1 MPVVHVQSRA
11 ASACNKNREYAAATE
26 AGGILFHPFGLLLL
40 AIGMLAAVWF
50 DQTGLAAL
58 PAVLLVVA
66 LLSFIWARCSF
77 WRLHVQA
84 DALALRLFCDES
96 ASFSITLHNRKL
108 LPVVDLRGHWQLPPG
123 LTAATEDVLH
133 CALLPGGAALSWRC
147 GFRAERRGVYRLPP
161 VELSA
166 SDLFG
171 FYRRRQPCTPPAEL
185 LVYPRL
191 YPVNL
196 LPALRRQPVG
206 DSRSHWS
213 LAVDPC
219 RPFGIRP
226 FVAGDS
232 LRHVHWKAT
241 ARQRHM
247 QVKVFEPTV
256 SAELAVFVA
265 AESFTG
271 APEAFELALSTAGS
285 LARQALAADIP
296 VGLYL
301 TGADGRNKAPVLL
314 PPGARRHQLL
324 AILEA
329 LAAATRRPVLPLAA
343 LLEPAERHLSGRATL
358 LVLLHRFD
366 TALLERLMVL
376 AHRRHHLM
384 LLQIGTPDPAWPELA
399 LPVCPI
405 RTATDLRWA
414 GWEKVA

>member
-1 MPVVHVQSRA
+1 MPVLQARGRA
-11 ASACNKNREYAAATE
+11 APAPNNNREYAAATE

-50 DQTGLAAL
+50 DQAGLAAL

-66 LLSFIWARCSF
+66 LLSFAWARCSF
-77 WRLHVQA
+77 WCLRVQA
-84 DALALRLFCDES
+84 DALAPRLFCDES
-96 ASFSITLHNRKL
+96 ATFSITLHNRKP
-108 LPVVDLRGHWQLPPG
+108 LPVVDLRWHWQLPPG
-123 LTAATEDVLH
+123 LMAGPEESGG
-133 CALLPGGAALSWRC
+133 CALLAGGAELVWHC

-166 SDLFG
+166 CDLFG
-171 FYRRRQPCTPPAEL
+171 FYRHRQPCTPPAEL

-265 AESFTG
+265 AESFVG

-324 AILEA
+324 SILEA

-343 LLEPAERHLSGRATL
+343 MLEPAERHLSGRATL
-358 LVLLHRFD
+358 LVLLHRLD
-366 TALLERLMVL
+366 TAVLERLTVL
-376 AHRRHHLM
+376 AHRRHHLL
-384 LLQIGTPDPAWPELA
+384 LLQMGTPDPAWPVLA

-405 RTATDLRWA
+405 RTAADLRWA